1 MITPT
6 EAAQKLKELRTKD
19 WYVIKTNRKPLSTYA
34 NVNWGLVE
42 LDGYIEFSLG
52 LGEVGAIKSQDPI
65 VIYSIIKEFSPQVIL
80 EIGRKS
86 GLSTRFLAALAKSY
100 GGKLYSIDG
109 ASGYGV
115 QKKLELLN
123 LADDVVVIE
132 AWSPWVSFSSEI
144 DFLFIDG
151 DHSYISVIVDYHYF
165 NYYLKKDGIVMF
177 HDMDISGVREAVE
190 TIIKRDQLKELY
202 KDNRVSVYQKTSEI
216 GQTYFQ
222 LQDIQ
227 RKKEVQKKIK

>member
-1 MITPT
+1 MITSI
-6 EAAQKLKELRTKD
+6 EAKQKLTQLCKKD
-19 WYVIKTNRKPLSTYA
+19 WYCVKTNRKPLEEYA
-34 NVNWGLVE
+34 VVDWNSVDFN
-42 LDGYIEFSLG
+42 GYIEFSLG
-52 LGEVGAIKSQDPI
+52 RGEVGSIKAQDPI
-65 VIYSIIKEFSPQVIL
+65 VIYSIFKEFSPQVTL

-86 GLSTRFLAALAKSY
+86 GLSTRFLAALAKPY

-115 QKKLELLN
+115 QKKLGSLN
-123 LADDVVVIE
+123 LADDVVIIE

-190 TIIKRDQLKELY
+190 IIIKRDQLKELY

-222 LQDIQ
+222 LQDMK
-227 RKKEVQKKIK
+227 RGIK